1 MAARVNRIHL
11 NEKHREAI
19 RTSQLLNRLQ
29 AYALNEVDPQSG
41 KPIEMKS
48 TQVKAIEVLLDRVLP
63 KMQSVEGG
71 LDLTHKKHEDA
82 IGELE

>member
-1 MAARVNRIHL
+1 MPARVNRIQL

-29 AYALNEVDPQSG
+29 AYALSEVDPQSG

>member
-1 MAARVNRIHL
+1 MAARINRVQL
-11 NEKHREAI
+11 NDKHRESI
-19 RTSQLLNRLQ
+19 RVSQLLNRLQ
-29 AYALNEVDPQSG
+29 AYALNEDDPRSG

-71 LDLTHKKHEDA
+71 LDLHHHKHEDA
-82 IGELE
+82 IEQLE

>member
-1 MAARVNRIHL
+1 MPARVNRIQL

-29 AYALNEVDPQSG
+29 SYALNEIDPQSG

>member
-1 MAARVNRIHL
+1 MPARVNRIQL

-29 AYALNEVDPQSG
+29 SYALNEVDPQSG

>member
-1 MAARVNRIHL
+1 MAARTNRVQL

-19 RTSQLLNRLQ
+19 KVSQLVNRLQ
-29 AYALNEVDPQSG
+29 AYALNEDDPRSG
-41 KPIEMKS
+41 KPVEMKS

-71 LDLTHKKHEDA
+71 LDLTHKHEDA

>member
-1 MAARVNRIHL
+1 MAARVNRIQL

-29 AYALNEVDPQSG
+29 SYALNEVDPQSG
-41 KPIEMKS
+41 KPVEMKP

>member
-1 MAARVNRIHL
+1 MAARVNRIQL

-29 AYALNEVDPQSG
+29 AYALNEADPQSG